1 MTRVFNNLLYMN
13 YLGLE
18 TKYIKIAPLTVLI
31 YLLYI
36 LYI

>member
-1 MTRVFNNLLYMN
+1 MTRVFNNSKLEN
-13 YLGLE
+13 YLGLG
-18 TKYIKIAPLTVLI
+18 TIYIKIAPLTVLI